1 MKNKKAKQGLHPQHP
16 REEGQV
22 NAKHWAELTYFGY

>member
-1 MKNKKAKQGLHPQHP
+1 MKYEKANQGLQPQHL

-22 NAKHWAELTYFGY
+22 DAKHWAELTYFGY